1 MTEQYAIVCVCVGG
15 GEASLVAQKERI
27 CQQCRGMEFNPW
39 VGKIPWREWL
49 PTPVF
54 LPEEFHGEKIP
65 ASYIPC
71 GGKES
76 DTAEQL
82 VLSVYI
88 YIYAHTNIYYFSI
101 YQFGAL
107 DSFHILAVI
116 NNAVMNIGVHSSFW
130 ISVFV
135 FLDISK
141 CGITKSN
148 DNSTFSFLRKLHIVF
163 HSGCINL

>member
-116 NNAVMNIGVHSSFW
+116 NNAVMNIGVHSSF
-130 ISVFV
+130 
-135 FLDISK
+135 
-141 CGITKSN
+141 
-148 DNSTFSFLRKLHIVF
+148 
-163 HSGCINL
+163 